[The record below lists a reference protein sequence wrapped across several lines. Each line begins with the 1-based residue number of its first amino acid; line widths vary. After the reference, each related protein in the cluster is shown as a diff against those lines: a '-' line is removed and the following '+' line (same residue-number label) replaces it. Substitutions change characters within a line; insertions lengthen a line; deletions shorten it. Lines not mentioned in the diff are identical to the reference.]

1 MGAVRSKRPAAGP
14 ISETAWRVPILCLG
28 GGFVLKLFVV
38 LQLRDHP
45 LLQPDVGLDT
55 TAYAE
60 LARRVVAGDL
70 ALGPGLYFIS
80 PLYIYFLAAG
90 LAVTDSFTAVRVL
103 QVLLGTASV
112 GFVFLSARDWFGER
126 PAWIAAG
133 VATLTGLFTFYE
145 SLILQAS
152 LDGVLTSAAL
162 LSVTRGLTTKK
173 NIWWTAAGI
182 VFGLALL
189 NRPNMA
195 FGFAAI
201 AAALL
206 VTQRVRPLALI
217 VAGLAL
223 GVAPVAIRNVVVSNQ
238 WSVSSSHGGLNFYI
252 GNREAATGF
261 FHPVPGIT
269 PNIKG
274 QAEDARRVA
283 EKALGRP
290 QSDAETSS
298 YFFGL
303 AWTWIRQHPVDAA
316 SLFARKLGYTFS
328 SHHVAL
334 PHSYPYYAYDAG
346 TMLRFYAVGPWLLI
360 PLGLVGLVF
369 LAPPAPR
376 RRDYL
381 IWAAFVPG
389 YALGVAAFFVAE
401 RYRLPLLVPLC
412 IGTGAAI
419 DGAVRAVGSRRASTL
434 AAPAIVFTA
443 LFVLSNW
450 RLPLHD
456 GRWEEGLRLA
466 EHLVT
471 IGRYDEAEQLIST
484 LEANAPRRGVAAY
497 GVGVQLVAAKQGAR
511 ALPHLRRAFEAG
523 MPQSGYDLAVA
534 LQQTGELAA
543 AARVIHDIRPS
554 STDDAEVWLKIGRLA
569 MQVKAPAEAE
579 RFFRQAVAMQ
589 PDQASAR
596 VQYGLNLLVLDRC
609 DAAIPELAEATRLDP
624 KDPDALAH
632 LAYCEI
638 KVGRTAEARTH
649 AEAALALSPAH
660 ALAGQVLEA
669 SRRVR

>member
-1 MGAVRSKRPAAGP
+1 
-14 ISETAWRVPILCLG
+14 
-28 GGFVLKLFVV
+28 V

-55 TAYAE
+55 AAYAE
-60 LARRVVAGDL
+60 LASRIVGGDL
-70 ALGPGLYFIS
+70 SLGPGLYFIS
-80 PLYIYFLAAG
+80 PLYIYFLAGG
-90 LAVTDSFTAVRVL
+90 LAVTDSFTAVRLL

-112 GFVFLSARDWFGER
+112 AFVFLSARDWFGER
-126 PAWIAAG
+126 AAWVAAG
-133 VATLTGLFTFYE
+133 VATFTGLFTFYE

-152 LDGVLTSAAL
+152 LDAVLTSAAL
-162 LSVTRGLTTKK
+162 LAVTRGLVTGKRG
-173 NIWWTAAGI
+173 WWTAAGV
-182 VFGLALL
+182 VFGLAVL

-195 FGFAAI
+195 FGFAGI

-206 VTQRVRPLALI
+206 LTRRVRPLALI
-217 VAGLAL
+217 VAGLAI
-223 GVAPVAIRNVVVSNQ
+223 GVAPVAIRNVVVSQQ
-238 WSVSSSHGGLNFYI
+238 WSMGSSHGGLNFYI
-252 GNREAATGF
+252 GNRETATGF

-269 PNIKG
+269 PNITG

-316 SLFARKLGYTFS
+316 SLFARKLGYTLS
-328 SHHVAL
+328 AHHVAL

-346 TMLRFYAVGPWLLI
+346 TMLRFYAIGPWLLI

-369 LAPPAPR
+369 FAPPPPR
-376 RRDYL
+376 RRDYP

-389 YALGVAAFFVAE
+389 YAVGVAAFFVAE

-412 IGTGAAI
+412 IGSGAAI
-419 DGAVRAVGSRRASTL
+419 DAGLRAYASRRGSPL
-434 AAPAIVFTA
+434 AVPAIALVV
-443 LFVLSNW
+443 LFVLTNW

-471 IGRYDEAEQLIST
+471 IGRYDEAEQLATT
-484 LEANAPRRGVAAY
+484 LEANAPRRGVAQY
-497 GVGVQLVAAKQGAR
+497 GVGVQLLAAKQPDR
-511 ALPHLRRAFEAG
+511 ALPLLRRAFEAG
-523 MPQSGYDLAVA
+523 LPQSGYDLAVA
-534 LQQTGELAA
+534 LQRTGDLTA
-543 AARVIHDIRPS
+543 AARVIHDLRLN
-554 STDDAEVWLKIGRLA
+554 STDDAEAWLRVGRLA
-569 MQVKAPAEAE
+569 MQVKAPVEAE

-589 PDQASAR
+589 PGQAGTR
-596 VQYGLNLLVLDRC
+596 MQYGLNLLVLDRC
-609 DAAIPELAEATRLDP
+609 DAAIPELAEAARLDP
-624 KDPDALAH
+624 TDPDAFAH

-638 KVGRTAEARTH
+638 KVGRPAEARTH
-649 AEAALALSPAH
+649 AEAALALNPTH
-660 ALAGQVLEA
+660 PLAQQIKGVA
-669 SRRVR
+669 R

>member
-1 MGAVRSKRPAAGP
+1 
-14 ISETAWRVPILCLG
+14 
-28 GGFVLKLFVV
+28 V

-55 TAYAE
+55 AAYAE
-60 LARRVVAGDL
+60 LASRIVGGDL
-70 ALGPGLYFIS
+70 SLGPGLYFIS
-80 PLYIYFLAAG
+80 PLYIYFLAGG
-90 LAVTDSFTAVRVL
+90 LAVTDSFTAVRLL

-112 GFVFLSARDWFGER
+112 AFVFLSARDWFGER
-126 PAWIAAG
+126 AAWVAAG
-133 VATLTGLFTFYE
+133 VATFTGLFTFYE

-152 LDGVLTSAAL
+152 LDAVLTSAAL
-162 LSVTRGLTTKK
+162 LAVTRGLVTGKRG
-173 NIWWTAAGI
+173 WWTAAGV
-182 VFGLALL
+182 VFGLAVL

-195 FGFAAI
+195 FGFAGI

-206 VTQRVRPLALI
+206 LTRRVRPLALI
-217 VAGLAL
+217 VAGLAI
-223 GVAPVAIRNVVVSNQ
+223 GVAPVAIRNVVVSPQ
-238 WSVSSSHGGLNFYI
+238 WTMGSSHGGLNFYI
-252 GNREAATGF
+252 GNRETATGF

-269 PNIKG
+269 PNITG

-316 SLFARKLGYTFS
+316 SRFARKLGYTLS
-328 SHHVAL
+328 AHHVAL

-346 TMLRFYAVGPWLLI
+346 TMLRFYAIGPWLLI

-369 LAPPAPR
+369 FAPPPPR
-376 RRDYL
+376 RRDYP

-389 YALGVAAFFVAE
+389 YAVGVAAFFVAE

-412 IGTGAAI
+412 IGSGAAI
-419 DGAVRAVGSRRASTL
+419 DAGLRAYASRRGSPL
-434 AAPAIVFTA
+434 AVPAIALVV
-443 LFVLSNW
+443 LFVLTNW

-471 IGRYDEAEQLIST
+471 IGRYDEAEQLATT
-484 LEANAPRRGVAAY
+484 LEANAPRRGVAQY
-497 GVGVQLVAAKQGAR
+497 GVGVQLLAAKQPDR
-511 ALPHLRRAFEAG
+511 ALPLLRRAFEAG
-523 MPQSGYDLAVA
+523 LPQSGYDLAVA
-534 LQQTGELAA
+534 LQRTGDLTA
-543 AARVIHDIRPS
+543 AARVIHDLRLN
-554 STDDAEVWLKIGRLA
+554 STDDAEAWLRVGRLA
-569 MQVKAPAEAE
+569 MQVKAPVEAE

-589 PDQASAR
+589 PGQAGTR
-596 VQYGLNLLVLDRC
+596 MQYGLNLLVLDRC
-609 DAAIPELAEATRLDP
+609 DAAIPELAEAARLDP
-624 KDPDALAH
+624 TDPDAFAH

-638 KVGRTAEARTH
+638 KVGRPAEARTH
-649 AEAALALSPAH
+649 AEAALALNPAH
-660 ALAGQVLEA
+660 PLAQQIKGVA
-669 SRRVR
+669 R